1 MLDTK
6 LENLLTN
13 SFAALLFIFCLSKFG
28 ATIEHTLQCGD
39 TAWLIK
45 TGQYILA
52 HGIPATDCFSF
63 TCPDRPIVI
72 YQWLFASALGLLFQV
87 GGIYLVGLASGI
99 MAALLYLCYLPA
111 SMIRQGVKPIYVFGL
126 LSLVCS
132 PIFFWARPQ
141 LISFILIAVFTIFLE
156 RFRTKGYDK
165 TLWLLPPLM
174 VLWVNTHSFWF
185 IGLAMVAAYL
195 LIELAQKQCQNR
207 QRLLILLFAC
217 IGAILV
223 NPYGWGLIT
232 YNLSFTTEPD
242 FGSIRELQ
250 PVLLTHPRL
259 FINHLLYLALAWLAI
274 LRGHRSV
281 PLAGLILAAGASAAA
296 LMFYRFVPVAILLT
310 WPYMGLALSKMTI
323 FASVQSEN
331 KEEEEEE
338 AIKPLKRFSNF
349 ASSGL
354 AAIAISCAV
363 FSFLQRFP
371 PGQPIWFTNSDTNLE
386 ATAFLKQH
394 PELTKKMFCDPAI
407 GNTLIFENLSPV
419 FIDTRYDFYG
429 RKFCTDYNNCFN
441 AEEGWQS
448 YLAKWQVSSLCVDDS
463 YQIYQ
468 ALLSSPD
475 WLLVFDD
482 QHFSVWLPNNEA
494 GEKKR
499 RELVT
504 SMGGQELSNLALKR
518 RQEMPEQLC
527 HKHALTAISYLS
539 TGQRKLA
546 LQEVESGLNWSK
558 KGKLAAFLERLKK
571 QLQKN

>member
-1 MLDTK
+1 VLNTK

-13 SFAALLFIFCLSKFG
+13 GFAFLLFISCLSKFG
-28 ATIEHTLQCGD
+28 ANIDHTLQCGD

-45 TGQYILA
+45 TGQYILS

-72 YQWLFASALGLLFQV
+72 YQWLFTIALGVLFQH
-87 GGIYLVGLASGI
+87 GGLWLVGLAAGI
-99 MAALLYLCYLPA
+99 ATALIYLCYLPV

-141 LISFILIAVFTIFLE
+141 LISFLLIAVFTIILE
-156 RFRTKGYDK
+156 RFRNHGYNNS
-165 TLWLLPPLM
+165 LWLLPPLM
-174 VLWVNTHSFWF
+174 VLWANTHSFWF
-185 IGLAMVAAYL
+185 IGLAMVATYL
-195 LIELAQKQCQNR
+195 LIELGQKQCQNR
-207 QRLLILLFAC
+207 QRLLLLLFAC

-259 FINHLLYLALAWLAI
+259 FINHLLYLTLAWLVI

-281 PLAGLILAAGASAAA
+281 PLAGLILAAVASAAA

-310 WPYMGLALSKMTI
+310 WPYMGLALSRMTI
-323 FASVQSEN
+323 FNRDQT
-331 KEEEEEE
+331 
-338 AIKPLKRFSNF
+338 KPLKQFSNLESWGF
-349 ASSGL
+349 

-371 PGQPIWFTNSDTNLE
+371 AGQAVWFTNSDTNLE
-386 ATAFLKQH
+386 TTIFLKQH
-394 PELTKKMFCDPAI
+394 PDLTKNMFCDPAI
-407 GNTLIFENLSPV
+407 GNCLIFENLSPV
-419 FIDTRYDFYG
+419 FIDTRFDFYG
-429 RKFCTDYNNCFN
+429 RKFCTEYNNCFN

-482 QHFSVWLPNNEA
+482 QHFSLWLPNNQA

-499 RELVT
+499 QELVT
-504 SMGGQELSNLALKR
+504 SMGGRELSNLAPQR

-527 HKHALTAISYLS
+527 RKHALTAISYLS
-539 TGQRKLA
+539 KGQKKLA
-546 LQEVESGLNWSK
+546 LQEVELGLSWSK
-558 KGKLAAFLERLKK
+558 QGKLAAFLERLKK
-571 QLQKN
+571 HLQEN

>member
-1 MLDTK
+1 MLNIK

-13 SFAALLFIFCLSKFG
+13 SFAVLLFIFCLNKFG
-28 ATIEHTLQCGD
+28 ANIDHTLQCGD

-52 HGIPATDCFSF
+52 QGIPATDCFNF

-72 YQWLFASALGLLFQV
+72 YQWLFATALGLLFQY
-87 GGIYLVGLASGI
+87 GGLWLVGLAVGI
-99 MAALLYLCYLPA
+99 VAALIYLCYLPV
-111 SMIRQGVKPIYVFGL
+111 SMMRQGVKPVYVFGL

-141 LISFILIAVFTIFLE
+141 LISFLLIAVFTIVLE
-156 RFRTKGYDK
+156 RFRNHGYNK
-165 TLWLLPPLM
+165 SIWMLPPLM
-174 VLWVNTHSFWF
+174 VLWANMHSFWF
-185 IGLAMVAAYL
+185 IGLAMVATYL
-195 LIELAQKQCQNR
+195 LIEIAHKQCQNR

-250 PVLLTHPRL
+250 PLLLTHPRF
-259 FINHLLYLALAWLAI
+259 FIDHLLYLTLAWLAI
-274 LRGHRSV
+274 LRGRSAV
-281 PLAGLILAAGASAAA
+281 PLAGLTLAAVASVAA
-296 LMFYRFVPVAILLT
+296 LMFYRFIPVAILLT
-310 WPYMGLALSKMTI
+310 WPYMGLALSRMTI
-323 FASVQSEN
+323 FNSRQTKV
-331 KEEEEEE
+331 
-338 AIKPLKRFSNF
+338 SN
-349 ASSGL
+349 L
-354 AAIAISCAV
+354 ATWGFVAIAVICAT
-363 FSFLQRFP
+363 FSFLQHFP
-371 PGQPIWFTNSDTNLE
+371 PGQPVWFTNSDTNLE
-386 ATAFLKQH
+386 TTTFLKQH
-394 PELTKKMFCDPAI
+394 PDLTKNMFCDPAI

-419 FIDTRYDFYG
+419 FIDTRFDFYG
-429 RKFCTDYNNCFN
+429 RKFCTEYNNCFN

-468 ALLSSPD
+468 ALLSSSD

-499 RELVT
+499 QELFT
-504 SMGGQELSNLALKR
+504 SMGGRELSNLALKR

-527 HKHALTAISYLS
+527 RKHALTAISYLS
-539 TGQRKLA
+539 AGQKQLA
-546 LQEVESGLNWSK
+546 LQEAEKGLSWSK
-558 KGKLAAFLERLKK
+558 QSKLNSFLERLKK
-571 QLQKN
+571 HIEDN

>member
-1 MLDTK
+1 MLNTK
-6 LENLLTN
+6 LENLLIN
-13 SFAALLFIFCLSKFG
+13 SFAALLFTFCLSKFG
-28 ATIEHTLQCGD
+28 ANIEHTLQCGD

-45 TGQYILA
+45 TGQYIIA

-72 YQWLFASALGLLFQV
+72 YQWLFAIALAVLFQF
-87 GGIYLVGLASGI
+87 GGLWLVGLAAGI
-99 MAALLYLCYLPA
+99 VTALIYLCYLPL
-111 SMIRQGVKPIYVFGL
+111 SMLRQGVKAIYVFGL

-141 LISFILIAVFTIFLE
+141 LISFVLIAVFTIILE
-156 RFRTKGYDK
+156 RFRHHGYNK

-174 VLWVNTHSFWF
+174 VLWANTHSFWF
-185 IGLAMVAAYL
+185 IGLAMVATYL

-207 QRLLILLFAC
+207 QRLLALIFAC
-217 IGAILV
+217 LGAILI
-223 NPYGWGLIT
+223 NPYGWGLIN

-259 FINHLLYLALAWLAI
+259 FIDHLLYLALAWLAI
-274 LRGHRSV
+274 LRGRRSV
-281 PLAGLILAAGASAAA
+281 PLAGLILAAVASAAA

-323 FASVQSEN
+323 FNRDQTKVSNLASWG
-331 KEEEEEE
+331 
-338 AIKPLKRFSNF
+338 F
-349 ASSGL
+349 

-371 PGQPIWFTNSDTNLE
+371 VGQAVWFTNSDTNLE
-386 ATAFLKQH
+386 TTIFLKQH
-394 PELTKKMFCDPAI
+394 PDLAKNMFCDPAI
-407 GNTLIFENLSPV
+407 GNCLIFENLSPV
-419 FIDTRYDFYG
+419 FIDTRFDFYG
-429 RKFCTDYNNCFN
+429 RKFCSEYNNCFN
-441 AEEGWQS
+441 AEEGWQN
-448 YLAKWQVSSLCVDDS
+448 YLKKWQVSSLCVDDS

-499 RELVT
+499 RELVS
-504 SMGGQELSNLALKR
+504 SMGGRELSNLALKR
-518 RQEMPEQLC
+518 RQEMPERLC
-527 HKHALTAISYLS
+527 RKHALTAISYLAS
-539 TGQRKLA
+539 GQKQLA
-546 LQEVESGLNWSK
+546 LQEVESGLNWLK
-558 KGKLAAFLERLKK
+558 QGKPAAFLERLKK
-571 QLQKN
+571 HLQEN

>member
-1 MLDTK
+1 MLSTK
-6 LENLLTN
+6 FENLIAN
-13 SFAALLFIFCLSKFG
+13 SFAFLLFILCLNKFG
-28 ATIEHTLQCGD
+28 ANIDHTLQCGD

-72 YQWLFASALGLLFQV
+72 YQWLFAIALGVLFQY
-87 GGIYLVGLASGI
+87 GGLWLVGLAAGI
-99 MAALLYLCYLPA
+99 VTALIYLCYLPV
-111 SMIRQGVKPIYVFGL
+111 SMIKQGVKPIYAFGL

-132 PIFFWARPQ
+132 PILFWARPQ
-141 LISFILIAVFTIFLE
+141 LISFLLIAVFTIVLE
-156 RFRTKGYDK
+156 RFRNHGYNK
-165 TLWLLPPLM
+165 SLWMLPPLM
-174 VLWVNTHSFWF
+174 VLWANAHSFWF
-185 IGLAMVAAYL
+185 IGLAMVASYL

-207 QRLLILLFAC
+207 QSLLILLFAC

-250 PVLLTHPRL
+250 PVLLTYPGL
-259 FINHLLYLALAWLAI
+259 FINHLLYLTLAWLAI
-274 LRGHRSV
+274 LRGHRAV
-281 PLAGLILAAGASAAA
+281 PLAGLILAAVASGAA

-310 WPYMGLALSKMTI
+310 WPYTGLALSRMTI
-323 FASVQSEN
+323 FNSSQTKV
-331 KEEEEEE
+331 
-338 AIKPLKRFSNF
+338 SNLATWGF
-349 ASSGL
+349 A
-354 AAIAISCAV
+354 AMAISCAV
-363 FSFLQRFP
+363 FSFLHRFP
-371 PGQPIWFTNSDTNLE
+371 PGQAVWFTNSDTNLE
-386 ATAFLKQH
+386 TTTFLKQH
-394 PELTKKMFCDPAI
+394 PELTKNMFCDPAI

-419 FIDTRYDFYG
+419 FIDTRFDFYG
-429 RKFCTDYNNCFN
+429 RKFCTEYNNCFN

-448 YLAKWQVSSLCVDDS
+448 YLTKWQVSSLCVDDS

-499 RELVT
+499 SELLT
-504 SMGGQELSNLALKR
+504 SMGGRELSNLLLKR
-518 RQEMPEQLC
+518 RQEMPERLC
-527 HKHALTAISYLS
+527 RKHALTAISYLS
-539 TGQRKLA
+539 TGQKQLA
-546 LQEVESGLNWSK
+546 LQETESALSWSK
-558 KGKLAAFLERLKK
+558 QGKLAAFLERLKK
-571 QLQKN
+571 RLQAN

>member
-1 MLDTK
+1 MLNNR

-13 SFAALLFIFCLSKFG
+13 CFAALLFIFCLSKFG
-28 ATIEHTLQCGD
+28 ANIEHTLQCGD

-45 TGQYILA
+45 TGQFILA

-63 TCPDRPIVI
+63 TCPERPIVI
-72 YQWLFASALGLLFQV
+72 YQWLFSIVLGVLFQYA
-87 GGIYLVGLASGI
+87 GLWLVGLAAGI
-99 MAALLYLCYLPA
+99 VTALIYLYYLPV

-132 PIFFWARPQ
+132 PILFWARPQ
-141 LISFILIAVFTIFLE
+141 LTSFVLIAVFTIVLE
-156 RFRTKGYDK
+156 RFRNHGYNR

-174 VLWVNTHSFWF
+174 VLWANMHSFWF
-185 IGLAMVAAYL
+185 IGLAMVATYL
-195 LIELAQKQCQNR
+195 LIELAQKQCKNR
-207 QRLLILLFAC
+207 PSLLILLFAC
-217 IGAILV
+217 IGAVLV

-250 PVLLTHPRL
+250 PILLTHPRF
-259 FINHLLYLALAWLAI
+259 FIDHLLYLALAWLAI
-274 LRGHRSV
+274 LRGRSTV
-281 PLAGLILAAGASAAA
+281 PLAGLILAAVASSAA

-310 WPYMGLALSKMTI
+310 WPYVGLALSKITI
-323 FASVQSEN
+323 FNSSQTKV
-331 KEEEEEE
+331 
-338 AIKPLKRFSNF
+338 SN
-349 ASSGL
+349 L
-354 AAIAISCAV
+354 ATWGFVAMAISCAV
-363 FSFLQRFP
+363 FFFLQRFP
-371 PGQPIWFTNSDTNLE
+371 LGQAVWFTNSDTNLE
-386 ATAFLKQH
+386 TTTFLKQH
-394 PELTKKMFCDPAI
+394 PDLTKNMFCDPAI

-419 FIDTRYDFYG
+419 FIDTRFDFYG
-429 RKFCTDYNNCFN
+429 RKFCTEYNNCFN

-448 YLAKWQVSSLCVDDS
+448 YLTKWQVSSLCVDDS

-499 RELVT
+499 RDLVT
-504 SMGGQELSNLALKR
+504 SMGDRELSNLALKR

-527 HKHALTAISYLS
+527 RKHTLTAISYLS
-539 TGQRKLA
+539 TGKKQLA
-546 LQEVESGLNWSK
+546 LQEVESGLSWSK
-558 KGKLAAFLERLKK
+558 QGKLAAFLERLKK
-571 QLQKN
+571 RLQEN

>member
-1 MLDTK
+1 MLNTR

-13 SFAALLFIFCLSKFG
+13 SFAFLLLIFCLSKFG
-28 ATIEHTLQCGD
+28 ANIDHTLQCGD

-72 YQWLFASALGLLFQV
+72 YQWLFTIALGALFQL
-87 GGIYLVGLASGI
+87 GGLWLVGLAAGI
-99 MAALLYLCYLPA
+99 VTALIYLCYLPA

-141 LISFILIAVFTIFLE
+141 SISFLLIAIFTIILE
-156 RFRTKGYDK
+156 RFRSHGYNK
-165 TLWLLPPLM
+165 SLWLLPPLM
-174 VLWVNTHSFWF
+174 VLWANTHSFWF
-185 IGLAMVAAYL
+185 IGLAMVATYL

-207 QRLLILLFAC
+207 KSLISLLFAC
-217 IGAILV
+217 IGAILL
-223 NPYGWGLIT
+223 NPYGFGLIT

-250 PVLLTHPRL
+250 PVLLTHPRF
-259 FINHLLYLALAWLAI
+259 FINHLLYLTLAWLAI
-274 LRGHRSV
+274 LRGRRAV
-281 PLAGLILAAGASAAA
+281 PLAGLILAAVACSAA
-296 LMFYRFVPVAILLT
+296 LMFYRFVPVAVLLT
-310 WPYMGLALSKMTI
+310 WPYMGLALSRMTI
-323 FASVQSEN
+323 FN
-331 KEEEEEE
+331 
-338 AIKPLKRFSNF
+338 SNQTKVSNL
-349 ASSGL
+349 ATWGL

-371 PGQPIWFTNSDTNLE
+371 LGQSVWFTNSDTNLE
-386 ATAFLKQH
+386 TTTFLKQH
-394 PELTKKMFCDPAI
+394 PALTKNMFCDPAI

-419 FIDTRYDFYG
+419 FIDTRFDFYG
-429 RKFCTDYNNCFN
+429 RKFCTEYNNCFN

-448 YLAKWQVSSLCVDDS
+448 YLAKWQVSSLCVDDT

-482 QHFSVWLPNNEA
+482 QHFSVWLANNKA
-494 GEKKR
+494 GEKKQQ
-499 RELVT
+499 ELIA
-504 SMGGQELSNLALKR
+504 SMGGRELSNLALAR

-527 HKHALTAISYLS
+527 RKHALTAISYLS
-539 TGQRKLA
+539 ATQKQLA
-546 LQEVESGLNWSK
+546 LQEVESALSWSK
-558 KGKLAAFLERLKK
+558 QSKLAAFLERLKK
-571 QLQKN
+571 NIEAK

>member
-1 MLDTK
+1 MLNTK

-13 SFAALLFIFCLSKFG
+13 SFAFLLFIFCLSKFG
-28 ATIEHTLQCGD
+28 ANIEHTLQCGD

-72 YQWLFASALGLLFQV
+72 YQWLFTIALGALFQLGGLWLV
-87 GGIYLVGLASGI
+87 GIAAGIVTALIYL
-99 MAALLYLCYLPA
+99 YYLPVT
-111 SMIRQGVKPIYVFGL
+111 MIRQGVKPIYVFGL

-141 LISFILIAVFTIFLE
+141 LMSFLLIAVFTIVLE
-156 RFRTKGYDK
+156 RFRNHGYNK
-165 TLWLLPPLM
+165 SLWILPPIM
-174 VLWVNTHSFWF
+174 VLWANTHSFWF
-185 IGLAMVAAYL
+185 IGLAMVATYL
-195 LIELAQKQCQNR
+195 LIELAQKQCQDR
-207 QRLLILLFAC
+207 KKLLTLLFAC
-217 IGAILV
+217 IGAVLV
-223 NPYGWGLIT
+223 NPYSWGLIT

-250 PVLLTHPRL
+250 PILLTHPRF
-259 FINHLLYLALAWLAI
+259 FIDHLLYLTLAWLAI
-274 LRGHRSV
+274 LRGHRAV
-281 PLAGLILAAGASAAA
+281 PLSGLILAAVASIAA

-310 WPYMGLALSKMTI
+310 WPYMGLALSRMTI
-323 FASVQSEN
+323 FNSKQTKVSKLAT
-331 KEEEEEE
+331 
-338 AIKPLKRFSNF
+338 
-349 ASSGL
+349 SGF

-371 PGQPIWFTNSDTNLE
+371 PGQPVWFTNSDTNLE
-386 ATAFLKQH
+386 TTIFLKQH
-394 PELTKKMFCDPAI
+394 PTLTKNMFCDPAI
-407 GNTLIFENLSPV
+407 GNSLIFENLSPV
-419 FIDTRYDFYG
+419 FIDTRFDFYG
-429 RKFCTDYNNCFN
+429 RKFCTEYNNCFN

-504 SMGGQELSNLALKR
+504 SMGGQGLSNLALKR

-527 HKHALTAISYLS
+527 RKHTLTAIFYLS
-539 TGQRKLA
+539 TGQKQLA
-546 LQEVESGLNWSK
+546 LQEAESGLNWSK
-558 KGKLAAFLERLKK
+558 QGKLAAFLERLKK
-571 QLQKN
+571 QLREN